1 VSLRQR
7 RDAYVLHAGKGAAAA
22 AATHA
27 FRAPDPL
34 ARAVI
39 RRGGTAAAVVVRPRA
54 RFV

>member
-7 RDAYVLHAGKGAAAA
+7 RDASVLHAGKGAATAA

-27 FRAPDPL
+27 FRAPL
-34 ARAVI
+34 SVGVAE
-39 RRGGTAAAVVVRPRA
+39 AVVVRPRA